1 MKEALKRYWEGYL
14 RIRLRGFS
22 PERFLNLCMAKQ
34 IVIWDLRYQEDGYEF
49 FITIKDFRRVKPLV
63 HKAQVRLRIMGRY
76 GLPFFLYRNRRRKLY
91 GAGVICFFLVLFVM
105 SQFIWDITIEG
116 NYRFTDDMLI
126 HYLDTLKICYGR
138 PKKGIDC
145 DWLEESIR
153 SQYPEIIW
161 VSARISGTRLMIKVK
176 ENEVIGSI
184 PEKDNAPRDLV
195 AEKTGIIAHMV
206 IRRGK
211 AQVKVGDTVEAGQV
225 LVSGIVPIYNDA
237 EELVQEHLVRAD
249 GDIYAVTTET
259 YREFVPFTAMRRA
272 DTGRNRKGLRLR
284 LGGFSFLWML
294 PALGESPWEIS
305 SESSQVSVLGD
316 FYLPVWADF
325 IEAKEYQIY
334 EHYLTKE
341 ELETEKFTI
350 HQEKMENLTEKGVQI
365 LENRVK
371 IVNKD
376 SGWEICGEFLLEEK
390 IGVGRSLEKTGI
402 GEEPSTPDESGML
415 VE

>member
-145 DWLEESIR
+145 DWLE
-153 SQYPEIIW
+153 
-161 VSARISGTRLMIKVK
+161 
-176 ENEVIGSI
+176 
-184 PEKDNAPRDLV
+184 
-195 AEKTGIIAHMV
+195 
-206 IRRGK
+206 
-211 AQVKVGDTVEAGQV
+211 
-225 LVSGIVPIYNDA
+225 
-237 EELVQEHLVRAD
+237 
-249 GDIYAVTTET
+249 
-259 YREFVPFTAMRRA
+259 
-272 DTGRNRKGLRLR
+272 
-284 LGGFSFLWML
+284 
-294 PALGESPWEIS
+294 
-305 SESSQVSVLGD
+305 
-316 FYLPVWADF
+316 
-325 IEAKEYQIY
+325 
-334 EHYLTKE
+334 
-341 ELETEKFTI
+341 
-350 HQEKMENLTEKGVQI
+350 
-365 LENRVK
+365 
-371 IVNKD
+371 
-376 SGWEICGEFLLEEK
+376 
-390 IGVGRSLEKTGI
+390 
-402 GEEPSTPDESGML
+402 
-415 VE
+415 